1 MNIWPFPKRPILN
14 LGRTGPSWF
23 PWPLCLGPKEISTH
37 KHVLGVSGTG
47 KSKFLESIFLQLFQQ
62 RIGVTFIDPHSDSVG
77 AILATLVSSGFFDK
91 NPDALNRLL
100 YIEFRDDEDGWFLP
114 LNILKQP
121 GTQGHVLASGIKE
134 AFHRAW
140 PSLSGGA
147 APMFDTLVQD
157 ASKVLISNG
166 LPITALYR
174 LLSDKRY
181 RDELLKNENDMDIV
195 DSFHN
200 QFDRLR
206 QGDQSDQAGA
216 ALRRARLLTFNPA
229 LRYSLGQSENVL
241 DFKRILDSGTSVLV
255 NLGTVQDYEARR
267 LLGCLLTIGYEQ
279 AALSR
284 EGSNRPRRE
293 HHLILDEMGEFVA
306 QSEQSF
312 SRMLSQARKY
322 GLFGVFAHQ
331 TWSQTSAKLK
341 GALQNAHVE
350 IAFGIGREDA
360 EHVARALGVVDLQAV
375 KSEAKTEASQ
385 PVFLQVQE
393 QWETWIQHLTDLP
406 TRHALVKIRGKPAR
420 QIVTPNVPR
429 PNAGLQ
435 AIERVKAMYRT
446 RLMKKK
452 DRISLAHHLCET
464 VPPSITRT
472 VFTSALP
479 KDFSL
484 KGAFKFG

>member
-1 MNIWPFPKRPILN
+1 MNMWPLLKRPTLN
-14 LGRTGPSWF
+14 LGRIGPCWF
-23 PWPLCLGPKEISTH
+23 PWPLCLGAKEISTH

-47 KSKFLESIFLQLFQQ
+47 KSKFLESMFLQLFQQ
-62 RIGVTFIDPHSDSVG
+62 NVGVTFIDPHSDSVN
-77 AILATLVSSGFFDK
+77 AILATLVSAGFFEK
-91 NPDALNRLL
+91 HPDVLNRLL
-100 YIEFRDDEDGWFLP
+100 YIEFRDDEEGWFLP
-114 LNILKQP
+114 FNILRQP

-140 PSLSGGA
+140 PSLSGGV

-157 ASKVLISNG
+157 ATKVLISNG

-174 LLSDKRY
+174 LLSDKAY
-181 RDELLKNENDMDIV
+181 RDDLLKNEKDMDIV

-229 LRYSLGQSENVL
+229 LKYSLGQSENAL
-241 DFKRILDSGTSVLV
+241 DFKRILDSGISVLI
-255 NLGTVQDYEARR
+255 NLGGVQDYDARR

-306 QSEQSF
+306 QSEQAF

-331 TWSQTSAKLK
+331 TWSQASAKLK

-350 IAFGIGREDA
+350 ISFGIGRVDA
-360 EHVARALGVVDLQAV
+360 EDMAKALGVVDLQAV
-375 KSEAKTEASQ
+375 KSEAKTETSQ
-385 PVFLQVQE
+385 PVFMQVQE
-393 QWETWIQHLTDLP
+393 QWETWIQHLIDLP
-406 TRHALVKIRGKPAR
+406 PRHALVKIRGQPAR
-420 QIVTPNVPR
+420 QIVTPNVPL
-429 PNAGLQ
+429 PKVEIK
-435 AIERVKAMYRT
+435 AIERIKAMYRT
-446 RLMKKK
+446 RLMRQK
-452 DRISLAHHLCET
+452 DKIVLAHQLRESI
-464 VPPSITRT
+464 PSSVTRT
-472 VFTSALP
+472 VFMSDSARN
-479 KDFSL
+479 FCL
-484 KGAFKFG
+484 KGALNFG